1 MRCSGWRGPIRAS
14 TADPGLEASAPEQI
28 ASIMSHIV
36 RSTVKRLARKVLGRG
51 DLRGYVRKQKL
62 WLSKKIYRRPVSIA
76 KFRQGLI
83 DLGVTPG
90 RTLWVQ
96 SSWNEFY
103 NVALRPSEMIDL
115 LRDLLGPGGALAMPA
130 FPIDQNPD
138 KIFLVDRAPVY
149 TGLLCEIFRR
159 TPGVRRSIHLSSS
172 VCAVGPNADF
182 LVSDHHLTAMPW
194 GKDSPFCRLG
204 ELDARMLGIGA
215 GFNFMTPLHAV
226 ECLLFDEVPFFQG
239 VFDGTIKYRWKRA
252 DSKSGEHEY
261 RRRTGDIR
269 PQRLRRHF
277 GPDICV
283 DAKISNLKI
292 LAADAGPFIERA
304 VALGRHGIT
313 MYIEP
318 VPRPELFVS
327 SKGSA
332 S

>member
-1 MRCSGWRGPIRAS
+1 MSRVIRS
-14 TADPGLEASAPEQI
+14 SL
-28 ASIMSHIV
+28 
-36 RSTVKRLARKVLGRG
+36 KRLAQKVLGQS
-51 DLRGYVRKQKL
+51 DLRGFMRKRKL
-62 WLSKKIYRRPVSIA
+62 WLSKKIYRRPISVA
-76 KFRQGLI
+76 ALRQHLI

-103 NVALRPSEMIDL
+103 NVPLRPSEMIEL
-115 LRDLLGPGGALAMPA
+115 LRDLLGPGGTLAMPA

-138 KIFLVDRAPVY
+138 KLFLVDKAPTY

-159 TPGVRRSIHLSSS
+159 TPGISRSIHLGSS

-182 LVSDHHLTAMPW
+182 LVRDHHLTSMPW

-215 GFNFMTPLHAV
+215 GFEFMTPLHTA
-226 ECLLFDEVPFFQG
+226 ECLLFDEVPFFRG
-239 VFDGTIKYRWKRA
+239 VFDGTIRYRWQRA
-252 DSKSGEHEY
+252 NGEAGEHEFM
-261 RRRTGDIR
+261 RRTGDIR

-283 DAKISNLKI
+283 DARISNLRI
-292 LAADAGPFIERA
+292 LAADAKPFIERA
-304 VALGRHGIT
+304 ATLGRRGIT
-313 MYIEP
+313 MYIQP

-327 SKGSA
+327 SQGSTT
-332 S
+332 